1 MANKQSERK
10 KKRKQRKK
18 RQIGTK
24 SDPTIIH
31 APPRKKKGCQD
42 ESNDERNHDSNH
54 RS

>member
-10 KKRKQRKK
+10 KKENKEKK
-18 RQIGTK
+18 GK
-24 SDPTIIH
+24 L
-31 APPRKKKGCQD
+31 APNQTQLQYMCHLEKKKGCQD